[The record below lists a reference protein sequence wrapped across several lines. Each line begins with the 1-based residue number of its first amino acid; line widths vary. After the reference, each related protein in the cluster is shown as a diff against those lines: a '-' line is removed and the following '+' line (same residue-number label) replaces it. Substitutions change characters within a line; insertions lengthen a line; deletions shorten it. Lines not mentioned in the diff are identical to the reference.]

1 MVGVA
6 AVRTAP
12 VILGQWLTYT
22 PARTAAA
29 ALKLLVQQPDDDP
42 DADLLKE
49 LSVEIDCHS

>member
-12 VILGQWLTYT
+12 VIRGQRLADA
-22 PARTAAA
+22 PACTAAA